1 MKGSTVS
8 SIVFAIAIL
17 VLAGM
22 LMAHFGVFGRASTSS
37 KSLTVPTFSGEALAG
52 QAVFEANCAS
62 CHGINGVGTNKGPPL
77 VHDIYNPGH
86 HSDAAFHRAVR
97 DGVPQ
102 HHWPYGNM
110 PAQTQ
115 VSESQVAQ
123 ILNYVRELQ
132 AANGIHF
139 RQHRM

>member
-8 SIVFAIAIL
+8 GSIFALAIL
-17 VLAGM
+17 VLSGM
-22 LMAHFGVFGRASTSS
+22 LMAHFGAFGRAEPLSNG
-37 KSLTVPTFSGEALAG
+37 VVIPTLSGEALAG
-52 QAVFEANCAS
+52 RAVFEENCAS
-62 CHGINGVGTNKGPPL
+62 CHGMDGVGTNKGPPL

-115 VSESQVAQ
+115 VTEPQVAQ
-123 ILNYVRELQ
+123 ILRYVRELQ
-132 AANGIHF
+132 AVNGIHF
-139 RQHRM
+139 RPHRM

>member
-1 MKGSTVS
+1 MNGSRIS
-8 SIVFAIAIL
+8 GFVFAITII
-17 VLAGM
+17 VLAAM
-22 LMAHFGVFGRASTSS
+22 LMAHLGFFGRAETRSNG
-37 KSLTVPTFSGEALAG
+37 VVIPTLSGEALAG

-62 CHGINGVGTNKGPPL
+62 CHGTNGVGTNKGPPL

-102 HHWPYGNM
+102 HHWPFGNM

-115 VSESQVAQ
+115 VSEEQVGK
-123 ILNYVRELQ
+123 ILKFVRELQ
-132 AANGIHF
+132 VANGI
-139 RQHRM
+139 RYRPHRM

>member
-1 MKGSTVS
+1 MKAL
-8 SIVFAIAIL
+8 SITNLVFAIAL
-17 VLAGM
+17 VVLAGM
-22 LMAHFGVFGRASTSS
+22 LMAHFGVFGRANTSS
-37 KSLTVPTFSGEALAG
+37 NDFIVPTLTGEALAG

-62 CHGINGVGTNKGPPL
+62 CHGINGLGTHKGPPL

-110 PAQTQ
+110 PAQPQ
-115 VSESQVAQ
+115 VSEAQVNQ
-123 ILNYVRELQ
+123 ILSYVRDLQ
-132 AANGIHF
+132 EANGI
-139 RQHRM
+139 RYRPHRM

>member
-1 MKGSTVS
+1 MTGLTVS
-8 SIVFAIAIL
+8 SFAFAVAIL

-22 LMAHFGVFGRASTSS
+22 LMAHFGVFGRASTSPNGVI
-37 KSLTVPTFSGEALAG
+37 VPAVSGEALAG
-52 QAVFEANCAS
+52 QAIFEANCAS

-86 HSDAAFHRAVR
+86 HSDDAFYRAIR
-97 DGVPQ
+97 NGVHQ
-102 HHWPYGNM
+102 HHWPFGNM

-123 ILNYVRELQ
+123 ILSYVRELQ
-132 AANGIHF
+132 AAIGIHY
-139 RQHRM
+139 RPHRM